1 MALPGLFENEARKQ
15 SNQGVYGGYNWSY
28 WTKPYQYY
36 TRGKEGQRGEAT
48 IPRELDTLRQND
60 KGLYNRLQTNVF
72 RWGQMPVD
80 YAMNELGF
88 DELDFENNDQLE
100 ELNNYLEENFPDI
113 FQQGDEVAE
122 EEEREPFEVTK
133 WEPKELDVGD
143 YTPTP
148 TKQLLTS
155 QLKIGD
161 SPMPVSKL
169 KIKGTSGFNNV
180 SKT

>member
-1 MALPGLFENEARKQ
+1 MPFPGLFPADRRQSENK
-15 SNQGVYGGYNWSY
+15 GVYGGYNWGY

-36 TRGKEGQRGEAT
+36 TPGKSGQRIEST

-60 KGLYNRLQTNVF
+60 QGLYDSLQNNVF

-88 DELDFENNDQLE
+88 DELDFENTDQLE

-113 FQQGDEVAE
+113 FQQGDAAE
-122 EEEREPFEVTK
+122 EGEDREPFEVTK

-148 TKQLLTS
+148 TKQLKTS
-155 QLKIGD
+155 TLKIGN
-161 SPMPVSKL
+161 SPVPVQKL
-169 KIKGTSGFNNV
+169 KIKGTSGFT
-180 SKT
+180 K